1 MTTRAESDAEKTA
14 YEATET
20 ILINGWPGYQ
30 TGHRV
35 PADVVKNNPAETDG
49 KVKKV

>member
-1 MTTRAESDAEKTA
+1 MTETKPAEKEA
-14 YEATET
+14 SYEATEP
-20 ILINGWPGYQ
+20 IRFGIHVGYQ
-30 TGHRV
+30 VGDAV